1 MQRSPICGGRSDKVK
16 NASNKHTTT
25 AVASSRYK
33 RGYIDK
39 TGKFLIDPQFG
50 VAESFSDSLARVGT
64 YVQGLP
70 QEHYIDRIGKYIWQP
85 T

>member
-1 MQRSPICGGRSDKVK
+1 VVVEATRSK

-39 TGKFLIDPQFG
+39 TGRFVIDPQFG
-50 VAESFSDSLARVGT
+50 IPKASRIALLAWEVMCRNCPRNITSIEPENIFGSRH
-64 YVQGLP
+64 
-70 QEHYIDRIGKYIWQP
+70 EKYC